1 MDIRTIKLLRVTQ
14 AQKIS
19 EAIENYRAEYP
30 FTFGSYT
37 PNKKKTKICNTK
49 C

>member
-1 MDIRTIKLLRVTQ
+1 MDIRTVKSLRDTHTKNIN
-14 AQKIS
+14 A
-19 EAIENYRAEYP
+19 AIENYRAEYP